1 MLTLYNKMLIY
12 KNISDELVKIYK
24 AYFCRRLAIKYELHK
39 NKLLASKIK
48 VRFILLTPTLFLLVH
63 ILLPSLARK

>member
-1 MLTLYNKMLIY
+1 MLIY

-39 NKLLASKIK
+39 NKLLANN
-48 VRFILLTPTLFLLVH
+48 FIFTRSHFIAFTC
-63 ILLPSLARK
+63 